1 MSFDDKHY
9 TPEWLA
15 RYKDEHEARVR
26 DDARHGRAVLDGM
39 PLKVTLELTADCD
52 LYCRHCEFPEPREEG
67 REKNYKMD
75 TPFADYRNLVV
86 PSLFPQLRILN
97 PTVVGEPLMV
107 PYLDEL
113 LADCARYKVGLEINT
128 NGMRLDEA
136 MIRRIG
142 PHTASLVVSFDGG
155 TRRTFNRI
163 RTGGEFLAI
172 TRNMMLF
179 DRWRRHKAGDS
190 AFPGLYM
197 ACTLLRDNIEE
208 LPTMIEIASLLR
220 VDQLRASW
228 MIAFTERLNSASCL
242 QHRALTNACL
252 RAGRTKAEELGVAVQ
267 LPADLA
273 GPTEEEILSATPN
286 FSSPTDGPLPHLKEL
301 LAARDADAEAWA
313 AAVEISA
320 RRIKPA
326 AARADAASK
335 SDGAKSQTL
344 SASPEAGALAGHA
357 VQAEAAAP
365 LGGGVVIPL
374 AAVGGITHLAE
385 GLRQSPEERR
395 MQRAGSGFVAAE
407 PSLEGAA
414 PDGKPRY
421 TCKFLWN
428 ELFIN
433 VSGDVAPCCTQGRPV
448 VGNIHDRQLVDIWN
462 GLEMQEMR
470 RRLYEGD
477 PLPVCRDCNYNTQ
490 LGHGDYKE
498 GTWFVKLDRKL

>member
-1 MSFDDKHY
+1 MSFDDQKY

-15 RYKDEHEARVR
+15 RYKVEHEARVR
-26 DDARHGRAVLDGM
+26 DDARHGRAVIDGM

-86 PSLFPQLRILN
+86 PSLFPQLRVLN

-113 LADCARYKVGLEINT
+113 LADCDRYKVGLEINT
-128 NGMRLDEA
+128 NGMRLDDA

-142 PHTASLVVSFDGG
+142 PRTAALVVSFDGG

-172 TRNMMLF
+172 TRNMALF
-179 DRWRRHKAGDS
+179 DRWRRHEAASG

-228 MIAFTERLNSASCL
+228 MIAFTDRLNSASCL

-252 RAGRTKAEELGVAVQ
+252 RAARAKAEELGVPVQ

-273 GPTEEEILSATPN
+273 GPTEEEILAATPK
-286 FSSPTDGPLPHLKEL
+286 FPSPPDGPLPHLKEL
-301 LAARDADAEAWA
+301 LAARDADAAAWA
-313 AAVEISA
+313 AAVEVSA
-320 RRIKPA
+320 RKVKPA
-326 AARADAASK
+326 AARAESAAK
-335 SDGAKSQTL
+335 IQSDSRPQT
-344 SASPEAGALAGHA
+344 ATTAD
-357 VQAEAAAP
+357 
-365 LGGGVVIPL
+365 GGVVIPL
-374 AAVGGITHLAE
+374 TAVGGVTHLAE

-395 MQRAGSGFVAAE
+395 LQRAGSGFVAAE
-407 PSLEGAA
+407 PSLSGPA
-414 PDGKPRY
+414 PDGRPRY

-448 VGNIHDRQLVDIWN
+448 VGNIHDRPLVDIWN
-462 GLEMQEMR
+462 GPEMQEMR

-498 GTWFVKLDRKL
+498 GTWFVKLERKL